1 MGDRRSFLKTAL
13 LLAVVLAWPAAARA
27 GRPAGRGTL
36 LLDGWI
42 LTAADLRALGDA

>member
-13 LLAVVLAWPAAARA
+13 AVLLAWPAAAC
-27 GRPAGRGTL
+27 RPAAGRGTL